1 MSKISLLLQVLVM
14 FSLQNTSADLWVK
27 PELGLGYSDN
37 VYQDDFNKKSDS
49 FTWLATTA
57 KYELDSGSSLTG
69 KINLRLYSKEVASNS
84 VSYSAKHQSEMD
96 YENLD
101 LTLGLGG
108 FNYFKSD
115 IGSTDE
121 AFTNFYLTAYV
132 TKNYKVNQNFEV
144 SFEPG
149 IKGAS
154 YPQLSN
160 RYDLI
165 TFFRVNSTWNAFTD
179 IEINP
184 YFELGL
190 QFSNQGYYSK
200 TYTDLGVEFIEK
212 LSDQY
217 KYNVDLYLRN
227 NSYPNRRVSEILNVP
242 NRSGRMTS
250 KSVDSNEAIS
260 LTQLSAAFTRT
271 DLNRELSIG
280 ISHANESSLSQLEH
294 YTENQ
299 VMVSALWAF

>member
-1 MSKISLLLQVLVM
+1 MFKISLLLLLVM
-14 FSLQNTSADLWVK
+14 FSLQNASAELWVK

-37 VYQDDFNKKSDS
+37 VYQDDFYKKSDS
-49 FTWLATTA
+49 FTWLATTV
-57 KYELDSGSSLTG
+57 KSELDGGASLSG
-69 KINLRLYSKEVASNS
+69 KINLRLYSKEVTNNS
-84 VSYSAKHQSEMD
+84 VSYSLNHESKMD
-96 YENLD
+96 YANLD

-132 TKNYKVNQNFEV
+132 TKNYKVNPSFEIN
-144 SFEPG
+144 FEPG

-165 TFFRVNSTWNAFTD
+165 TFFRIDSVWQAFTD

-200 TYTDLGVEFIEK
+200 NYTDLGVEFIEK
-212 LSDQY
+212 LSDLY
-217 KYNVDLYLRN
+217 KYNFDLYLRN
-227 NSYPNRRVSEILNVP
+227 SSYPNRKVSEILNIP
-242 NRSGRMTS
+242 NRSGRITS
-250 KSVDSNEAIS
+250 VNINSNESLS

-280 ISHANESSLSQLEH
+280 ISHSRESSRSQLEH

-299 VMVSALWAF
+299 AMVSAMWVF

>member
-1 MSKISLLLQVLVM
+1 MHKISLLLQVLVM

-57 KYELDSGSSLTG
+57 KYDLDSGSSLNG
-69 KINLRLYSKEVASNS
+69 KINLRLYSNEVTGNS
-84 VSYSAKHQSEMD
+84 VSYSLNHKSKMD
-96 YENLD
+96 YKNLD

-121 AFTNFYLTAYV
+121 AFTNFYLTTYV
-132 TKNYKVNQNFEV
+132 TKNYKVNNNFEV
-144 SFEPG
+144 NFEPG

-160 RYDLI
+160 RYDMI
-165 TFFRVNSTWNAFTD
+165 TFLRINSTWYAFND

-200 TYTDLGVEFIEK
+200 NYTDLGVEFIEK
-212 LSDQY
+212 LDDMY
-217 KYNVDLYLRN
+217 KYSVDLYQRN
-227 NSYPNRRVSEILNVP
+227 SSYPNRRVSEILTIP
-242 NRSGRMTS
+242 NRSGRTTS
-250 KSVDSNEAIS
+250 ISVDSNESIS
-260 LTQLSAAFTRT
+260 LTQISAAFTRT
-271 DLNRELSIG
+271 DLNHELAVG
-280 ISHANESSLSQLEH
+280 ISHANENSLSQLEH
-294 YTENQ
+294 YSENQ
-299 VMVSALWAF
+299 AFASALWTF